1 MFIFETKGHPSY
13 TRIQRH
19 KVTRNPLKAETNHTQ
34 YKNVDKIGCV
44 GNYVSNRYGNYSYNQ
59 SKKVDD
65 GDDELREIID
75 GVEGLVSG
83 CDGNG

>member
-1 MFIFETKGHPSY
+1 MLIKLDVLETTYQTGMEIIP
-13 TRIQRH
+13 T
-19 KVTRNPLKAETNHTQ
+19 TNQ
-34 YKNVDKIGCV
+34 
-44 GNYVSNRYGNYSYNQ
+44 
-59 SKKVDD
+59 KKVDD